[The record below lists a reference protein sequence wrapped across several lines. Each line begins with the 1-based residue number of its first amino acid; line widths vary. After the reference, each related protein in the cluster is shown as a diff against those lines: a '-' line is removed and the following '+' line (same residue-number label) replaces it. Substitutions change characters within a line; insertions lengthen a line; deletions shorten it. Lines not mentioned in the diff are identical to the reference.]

1 MWARQSGIFSEKGL
15 RLMGSQR
22 LTFFSW
28 WVSCDPESL
37 SWEGLNQ
44 QLSLDII
51 SFSDGA
57 VRSRINMFTTQSSL
71 GFICLHKANLR
82 FVGAS
87 DPGSRSSWTS
97 MKKGVEKNNQKPK
110 LWKRPSMPNIA
121 FKFLPHALKTTNNA
135 YAYAGP
141 SGKRSS
147 IKIKV
152 LRTNHAKTLRKLSLR
167 ALKKQ
172 PKPRNRNHV
181 NPWDFFPA
189 AADLAPGIV
198 GQNGS

>member
-82 FVGAS
+82 SFLLLWAHLILEAGHREHQWRKVLKKTTRNQNFGSDRACQISHSNFCPTPWRQQTRHTHTRVLLANGQAS
-87 DPGSRSSWTS
+87 KSKCYEPTMQKPCANCRSEHW
-97 MKKGVEKNNQKPK
+97 KNNRN
-110 LWKRPSMPNIA
+110 LETE
-121 FKFLPHALKTTNNA
+121 TTW
-135 YAYAGP
+135 
-141 SGKRSS
+141 
-147 IKIKV
+147 
-152 LRTNHAKTLRKLSLR
+152 TLEI
-167 ALKKQ
+167 
-172 PKPRNRNHV
+172 
-181 NPWDFFPA
+181 FFP
-189 AADLAPGIV
+189 LLPI
-198 GQNGS
+198 